1 MEKFEKSLEDYRKER
16 GGKLCITDVYSIA
29 KTLWMFLLLD
39 EKGFDGQYNFL
50 DETILRW

>member
-29 KTLWMFLLLD
+29 IQIVLIVSKSNT
-39 EKGFDGQYNFL
+39 
-50 DETILRW
+50 